1 MIQKLSHTS
10 VFVLDQDRA
19 KAFYTSKLGF
29 EVRNDT
35 TLDGFRWL
43 TVGPK
48 SQPELE
54 IVLMPVAPSPMMDEA
69 TAGTIRELVGKGVFG
84 AGVLETDDVH
94 ATYKELRAKG
104 VEFMGEPQERPYG
117 IEALL
122 KDDSGNWFSLTQ
134 RRG

>member
-10 VFVLDQDRA
+10 VYVLDQDRA
-19 KAFYTSKLGF
+19 KDFYTTKLGF
-29 EVRNDT
+29 EVRSDVT
-35 TLDGFRWL
+35 MEGFRWL

-48 SQPELE
+48 SQPDLE
-54 IVLMPVAPSPMMDEA
+54 IVLMPVSASPMMDEA
-69 TAGTIRELVGKGVFG
+69 TARTIRELVGKGVFG

-94 ATYKELRAKG
+94 ATYTELRSKG